1 MKRVSNIYYKVYDI
15 DNISKMCDL
24 VCSKVRNKEK
34 AEKFMLYKA
43 EHIINIR
50 NKLIS
55 KNINFSRYNIFL
67 ITDPKCRVIMSQS
80 IEDKVINHLTAKY
93 LLVEVYENI
102 YTSSMCATRINKGSS
117 YGINLVKKYLNE
129 IKYKNS
135 NFYYLKLDIK
145 KYFYNIDHDIL
156 KDILNR
162 KIKDKDA
169 LDVLYK
175 IIDSTNYIYINDR
188 IKKLKNDRIKYL
200 DNFEL
205 IKETEE
211 IPLYEYN
218 KGCSIGNQTS
228 QAFGLIY
235 LCDFN
240 HYLKEDLHL
249 KYVVN
254 YMDDFIIVH
263 EDKKYLNYCLEK
275 IEKYLTNK
283 LKLELNINK
292 TKINGIKNGIDFLG
306 YRFIIK
312 NNKIIMKLRTRVKYN
327 FKRKIKNLMMLVNS
341 DYINKKTF
349 YKWLSNYNGLLKYGN
364 CKNLY
369 HKSFSWQKSVE
380 TTICF
385 RKFLS

>member
-34 AEKFMLYKA
+34 AEKFMLYKT

-50 NKLIS
+50 NKLMS

-67 ITDPKCRVIMSQS
+67 ITDPKSRVIMSQS
-80 IEDKVINHLTAKY
+80 IEDKVINHLIAKY
-93 LLVEVYENI
+93 LLVDVYENI
-102 YTSSMCATRINKGSS
+102 YTNSMYATRINKGSS

-145 KYFYNIDHDIL
+145 KYFYNIDHDVL
-156 KDILNR
+156 KCILNR

-169 LDVLYK
+169 LEVLYR
-175 IIDSTNYIYINDR
+175 IIDSTNSAYINDC
-188 IKKLKNDRIKYL
+188 IKKLKNNRIKYL
-200 DNFEL
+200 DNLEL

-211 IPLYEYN
+211 IPLYKYN
-218 KGCSIGNQTS
+218 KGCSIGNQTY

-254 YMDDFIIVH
+254 YMDDFVIIH

-327 FKRKIKNLMMLVNS
+327 FKRKIKNLILLVNS
-341 DYINKKTF
+341 NYIDKETF
-349 YKWLSNYNGLLKYGN
+349 YKWLSSYNGLLKYGN

-369 HKSFSWQKSVE
+369 HKSFSW
-380 TTICF
+380 
-385 RKFLS
+385 

>member
-93 LLVEVYENI
+93 LLVDVYENI
-102 YTSSMCATRINKGSS
+102 YTNSMCATRINKGSS

-341 DYINKKTF
+341 DYIDKKTF
-349 YKWLSNYNGLLKYGN
+349 YKWLSSYNGLLKYGN

-369 HKSFSWQKSVE
+369 HKSFSW
-380 TTICF
+380 
-385 RKFLS
+385 

>member
-1 MKRVSNIYYKVYDI
+1 MKRVSNIYYKAYDI

-34 AEKFMLYKA
+34 TERFMLYKT

-55 KNINFSRYNIFL
+55 KELNFSRYNIFL
-67 ITDPKCRVIMSQS
+67 ITDPKCRIIMSQC
-80 IEDKVINHLTAKY
+80 IEDKVINHLIAKY
-93 LLVEVYENI
+93 LLVDVFENI
-102 YTSSMCATRINKGSS
+102 YTNSMCATRINKGSS

-145 KYFYNIDHDIL
+145 KYFYNIDHEVLKSIL
-156 KDILNR
+156 KR
-162 KIKDKDA
+162 KIKDKSA
-169 LDVLYK
+169 LEVLYK
-175 IIDSTNYIYINDR
+175 IIDSTNYTYINDC
-188 IKKLKNDRIKYL
+188 IKKLKDNRIKHLNNY
-200 DNFEL
+200 EL

-211 IPLYEYN
+211 IPLYEYA

-235 LCDFN
+235 LCEFN
-240 HYLKEDLHL
+240 HYLKEKLRL

-254 YMDDFIIVH
+254 YMDDFIILH
-263 EDKKYLNYCLEK
+263 NNKEYLNYCLKE
-275 IEKYLTNK
+275 IEKYLFEN
-283 LKLELNINK
+283 LKLDLNKKK
-292 TKINGIKNGIDFLG
+292 TKINGIKNGVDFLG

-312 NNKIIMKLRTRVKYN
+312 NNKIIMKLRTRVKNN
-327 FKRKIKNLMMLVNS
+327 FKRKIKNLILLVNNN
-341 DYINKKTF
+341 YIDKKTF
-349 YKWLSNYNGLLKYGN
+349 NNWLSSYYGLLKYGS

-369 HKSFSWQKSVE
+369 YTYFKLQ
-380 TTICF
+380 
-385 RKFLS
+385 

>member
-15 DNISKMCDL
+15 DNISRMCDL

-34 AEKFMLYKA
+34 SEKFMLYKP

-55 KNINFSRYNIFL
+55 KNLNFSRYNIFL
-67 ITDPKCRVIMSQS
+67 ITDPKSRVIMSQS
-80 IEDKVINHLTAKY
+80 IEDKVINHLIAKY
-93 LLVEVYENI
+93 LLVDVYENI
-102 YTSSMCATRINKGSS
+102 YTNSMCATRINKGSS

-129 IKYKNS
+129 IKYKS
-135 NFYYLKLDIK
+135 DNFYYLKLDIK

-156 KDILNR
+156 KNILNR
-162 KIKDKDA
+162 EIKDKDS
-169 LDVLYK
+169 LKVLYR
-175 IIDSTNYIYINDR
+175 IIDSTNSAYINDC
-188 IKKLKNDRIKYL
+188 IKKLKSDRIKYL
-200 DNFEL
+200 DNLEL

-211 IPLYEYN
+211 IPLYQYD

-240 HYLKEDLHL
+240 HYLKEGLHL

-254 YMDDFIIVH
+254 YMDDFIIIH
-263 EDKKYLNYCLEK
+263 EDKKYLNYCLKK
-275 IEKYLTNK
+275 IEEYLINN

-292 TKINGIKNGIDFLG
+292 TKINGVKNGIDFLG

-312 NNKIIMKLRTRVKYN
+312 NNKIIMKLRTRVKNN
-327 FKRKIKNLMMLVNS
+327 FTRKIKKLILLVNNN
-341 DYINKKTF
+341 YIDEKAF
-349 YKWLSNYNGLLKYGN
+349 YKWLSSYNGLLKYGS

-369 HKSFSWQKSVE
+369 HTYFKLQ
-380 TTICF
+380 
-385 RKFLS
+385 

>member
-1 MKRVSNIYYKVYDI
+1 
-15 DNISKMCDL
+15 
-24 VCSKVRNKEK
+24 
-34 AEKFMLYKA
+34 MLYKT

-55 KNINFSRYNIFL
+55 KNLNFSRYNIFF
-67 ITDPKCRVIMSQS
+67 ITDPKCRIIMSQS
-80 IEDKVINHLTAKY
+80 IEDKVINHLIAKY
-93 LLVEVYENI
+93 LLVDVYENI
-102 YTSSMCATRINKGSS
+102 YTNSMCATRINKGSS
-117 YGINLVKKYLNE
+117 YGISLVKKYLNE

-156 KDILNR
+156 KSILNR

-169 LDVLYK
+169 LEVLYK
-175 IIDSTNYIYINDR
+175 IIDSTNSTYINDCIR
-188 IKKLKNDRIKYL
+188 KLKNDRIKYL
-200 DNFEL
+200 DNLEL

-254 YMDDFIIVH
+254 YMDDFIIIH

-312 NNKIIMKLRTRVKYN
+312 SNKIIMKLRTRVKNN
-327 FKRKIKNLMMLVNS
+327 FTRKIKNLILLVNNN
-341 DYINKKTF
+341 YIDEKAF
-349 YKWLSNYNGLLKYGN
+349 YKWLSSYNGLLKYG
-364 CKNLY
+364 CCRNLY
-369 HKSFSWQKSVE
+369 YTYFK
-380 TTICF
+380 
-385 RKFLS
+385 LL

>member
-15 DNISKMCDL
+15 DNISRMCYL

-34 AEKFMLYKA
+34 AEKFMLYKP

-55 KNINFSRYNIFL
+55 KNLNFSRYNIFL
-67 ITDPKCRVIMSQS
+67 ITDPKSRVIMSQS
-80 IEDKVINHLTAKY
+80 IEDKVINHLIAKY
-93 LLVEVYENI
+93 LLVDVYENI
-102 YTSSMCATRINKGSS
+102 YTNSMCATRINKGPS

-129 IKYKNS
+129 IKYKND

-156 KDILNR
+156 KNILNR

-169 LDVLYK
+169 LEVLYR
-175 IIDSTNYIYINDR
+175 IIDSTNSTYINDC
-188 IKKLKNDRIKYL
+188 IKKLKNNRIKYL
-200 DNFEL
+200 DNLEL

-211 IPLYEYN
+211 IPLYEYD

-240 HYLKEDLHL
+240 HYLKENLHL

-254 YMDDFIIVH
+254 YMDDFIIIH
-263 EDKKYLNYCLEK
+263 KDKKYFNYCLEK
-275 IEKYLTNK
+275 IEEYLINN

-292 TKINGIKNGIDFLG
+292 TKINGVKNGIDFLG

-312 NNKIIMKLRTRVKYN
+312 DNKIIMKLRTRVKNN
-327 FKRKIKNLMMLVNS
+327 FKRKIKNLMILVNNN
-341 DYINKKTF
+341 YIDKETF
-349 YKWLSNYNGLLKYGN
+349 YKWLSSYNGLLKYRN

-369 HKSFSWQKSVE
+369 HTYFILQ
-380 TTICF
+380 
-385 RKFLS
+385 

>member
-15 DNISKMCDL
+15 DNISRMCDL

-34 AEKFMLYKA
+34 AEKFMLYKP

-55 KNINFSRYNIFL
+55 KNLNFSRYNIFL
-67 ITDPKCRVIMSQS
+67 ITDPKSRVIMSQS
-80 IEDKVINHLTAKY
+80 IEDKVINHLIAKY
-93 LLVEVYENI
+93 LLVDVYENI
-102 YTSSMCATRINKGSS
+102 YTNSMCATRINKGSS

-129 IKYKNS
+129 IKYKND

-169 LDVLYK
+169 LEVLYR
-175 IIDSTNYIYINDR
+175 IIDSTNSAYINDC
-188 IKKLKNDRIKYL
+188 IKKLKNNRIKYL
-200 DNFEL
+200 NNLEL

-211 IPLYEYN
+211 IPLYQYD

-240 HYLKEDLHL
+240 HYLKEGLHL
-249 KYVVN
+249 KHVVN
-254 YMDDFIIVH
+254 YMDDFIIIH
-263 EDKKYLNYCLEK
+263 EDKKYLNYCLKK
-275 IEKYLTNK
+275 IEEYLINN

-292 TKINGIKNGIDFLG
+292 TKINGVKNGIDFLG

-312 NNKIIMKLRTRVKYN
+312 NNKIIMELRNRVKNN
-327 FKRKIKNLMMLVNS
+327 FKRKIKNLILLVNNN
-341 DYINKKTF
+341 YIDEKTF
-349 YKWLSNYNGLLKYGN
+349 YKWLSSYNGLLKYEN

-369 HKSFSWQKSVE
+369 YTYFKLQ
-380 TTICF
+380 
-385 RKFLS
+385 

>member
-34 AEKFMLYKA
+34 AEKFMLYKT

-55 KNINFSRYNIFL
+55 KNLNFSRYNIFL
-67 ITDPKCRVIMSQS
+67 ITDPKCRIIMSQS
-80 IEDKVINHLTAKY
+80 IEDKVVNHLIAKY
-93 LLVEVYENI
+93 LLVDVYENI

-117 YGINLVKKYLNE
+117 YGISLVKKYLNE

-156 KDILNR
+156 KSILNR

-169 LDVLYK
+169 LEVLYK
-175 IIDSTNYIYINDR
+175 IIDSTNSTYINDCIR
-188 IKKLKNDRIKYL
+188 KLKNDRIKYL
-200 DNFEL
+200 DNLEL

-211 IPLYEYN
+211 IPLYEYD

-254 YMDDFIIVH
+254 YMDDFIIIH
-263 EDKKYLNYCLEK
+263 KDKKYLNYCLEK
-275 IEKYLTNK
+275 IEKYLFEN
-283 LKLELNINK
+283 LKLDLNKKK

-312 NNKIIMKLRTRVKYN
+312 SNKIIMKLRTRVKNN
-327 FKRKIKNLMMLVNS
+327 FTRKIKNLILLVNNN
-341 DYINKKTF
+341 YIDEKAF
-349 YKWLSNYNGLLKYGN
+349 YKWLSSYNGLLKYGN

-369 HKSFSWQKSVE
+369 HTYFILQ
-380 TTICF
+380 
-385 RKFLS
+385 